1 MKSTIILIIFTL
13 IVNLFSY
20 SQDSR
25 TNNSSSKKH
34 ENNKELQKLF
44 ENDQKERQ
52 GAIDWQILLKNDE
65 LRRKRVMELLNSDK
79 IKTAK
84 DYENAAWIFQHG
96 NDTISSGM
104 AIKMIKKAIK
114 IDSTVNKWLLAAA
127 IDRDLMRKK
136 KPQIYGTQ
144 YLYGA
149 DKKITLYELDTTKVT
164 DAERRKYG
172 VETLGE
178 IRLKLKMFQKKKL
191 EELYSSNRSID
202 EIIEICKKKDYLNSE
217 YDISEQGINMFGYS
231 LMFKEENEEALKIF
245 KLNTELYPKQY
256 NTFDSYGEC
265 LIKTGNV
272 KEGIKAYEKSLEL
285 NPNNKN
291 AENVIKKLKSS

>member
-178 IRLKLKMFQKKKL
+178 IRLKLKMLQKKKL

-202 EIIEICKKKDYLNSE
+202 EIIEICKKKDYVNSE

-291 AENVIKKLKSS
+291 AENVIKQLKSI

>member
-291 AENVIKKLKSS
+291 AENVIKQLKSI